1 MSKVVECV
9 KFSLCIHAHTL
20 AHTHTRANKFVESEM
35 EDCVNERERE
45 GETKTVAKAEFGV
58 RSSR

>member
-20 AHTHTRANKFVESEM
+20 AHTHTRANKFVESEI
-35 EDCVNERERE
+35 EDCVNEGERERE
-45 GETKTVAKAEFGV
+45 GRGDENGGKSGIWC
-58 RSSR
+58 